1 MSEPLRFELCLPV
14 TIKGLDTCKTVELE
28 ARFTVLASSAE
39 EAKVQLQEALSEK
52 SAQLERRLAE
62 RRMLFDALSTSTL

>member
-39 EAKVQLQEALSEK
+39 EAKVQLQEALYW
-52 SAQLERRLAE
+52 ACRRERKGE
-62 RRMLFDALSTSTL
+62 PF